1 MKWVRAKIPLN
12 VTKNNLDPFEYFF
25 NRQKDQENNKIV
37 ETPITDEGIQNVD
50 DAASFPDDY
59 TKAPFIKVTY
69 EKIPYS
75 FFSKIIDEG
84 YLDWIGDSQVPEKF
98 LLNNYIKN
106 KQDIPILLFE
116 DFNTTGIK
124 GDWEHHEPELPDGKR
139 NDYNIF
145 FGIQEILLIRER
157 IKVEVGVGRLTF
169 AFSSKV
175 NTFFLFL

>member
-69 EKIPYS
+69 CLLYTS
-75 FFSKIIDEG
+75 DAADE
-84 YLDWIGDSQVPEKF
+84 
-98 LLNNYIKN
+98 
-106 KQDIPILLFE
+106 
-116 DFNTTGIK
+116 
-124 GDWEHHEPELPDGKR
+124 
-139 NDYNIF
+139 
-145 FGIQEILLIRER
+145 
-157 IKVEVGVGRLTF
+157 
-169 AFSSKV
+169 
-175 NTFFLFL
+175 